1 MINKNLQEM
10 TSKELKEVAKN
21 LHISG
26 WWKMKKEDL
35 ITAISSMTEEEKVEG
50 QKEEENEK
58 KLFDHYQKNWS
69 KYGPKND
76 WVKFLEKYKKG
87 KIDLIIDEKDDQKSE
102 HLSPAEL
109 DETEVF
115 ENEIDEED
123 DLTEKEQKQHM
134 IEEIKVEEKETK
146 EQSSKIVS
154 KRGAKLDFNGKSQNI
169 CAWAKELGISV
180 TTLYGRIYMMGWSIE
195 KAFTT
200 PVRKGKK

>member
-10 TSKELKEVAKN
+10 TSKELKEIAKN
-21 LHISG
+21 LHVSN

-35 ITAISSMTEEEKVEG
+35 IAAISSMTEEEKVEG

-87 KIDLIIDEKDDQKSE
+87 KIDLIEDIDEIEDQKLE
-102 HLSPAEL
+102 HLPPVEL

-115 ENEIDEED
+115 EDEIDEED
-123 DLTEKEQKQHM
+123 EDY
-134 IEEIKVEEKETK
+134 
-146 EQSSKIVS
+146 S
-154 KRGAKLDFNGKSQNI
+154 NGDEDSP
-169 CAWAKELGISV
+169 
-180 TTLYGRIYMMGWSIE
+180 
-195 KAFTT
+195 F
-200 PVRKGKK
+200 

>member
-10 TSKELKEVAKN
+10 TSKELKEIAKN
-21 LHISG
+21 LHVSN
-26 WWKMKKEDL
+26 WWKKKKDEL
-35 ITAISSMTEEEKVEG
+35 ISDISSMTEEEKVEG

-58 KLFDHYQKNWS
+58 KLFEHYEKNWS

-87 KIDLIIDEKDDQKSE
+87 KIDLIEDIDEEDDQKSE
-102 HLSPAEL
+102 HLPPAEL

-123 DLTEKEQKQHM
+123 DLTEKEQEQHI
-134 IEEIKVEEKETK
+134 IEETK
-146 EQSSKIVS
+146 EQSSKIIP

-200 PVRKGKK
+200 PIRKGKK